1 MDRIKSIIRN
11 VISPMQDGSVL
22 IAYAD
27 YLVNKVMMDLYQV
40 FHCESID
47 LEWSQAHGFKVVD
60 LSMALLKDGR
70 TCKRWGLVG
79 GHRSL

>member
-27 YLVNKVMMDLYQV
+27 YPVNKGMMDLYQV

-47 LEWSQAHGFKVVD
+47 LEWSQRPMDSRLWTSAWH
-60 LSMALLKDGR
+60 
-70 TCKRWGLVG
+70 C
-79 GHRSL
+79 